1 MLAFLWNADALQS
14 KVPPSLCNR
23 EYRCNLLSIAVVLEE
38 WSSNWNVSEICVS
51 SFACLIVLGIAL
63 GEPMNRISSTE
74 REKTSVFLW
83 LTDRGA

>member
-1 MLAFLWNADALQS
+1 MLAFLWNADVLQS

-38 WSSNWNVSEICVS
+38 WSSNWNVSEICVF

-74 REKTSVFLW
+74 REKASVFLW